1 MKQIEQNFED
11 QKAASEDA
19 ALMNIHTT
27 GSRRGLDQGGLLAN
41 FTWVVAND

>member
-1 MKQIEQNFED
+1 MKQTEQNFED

-19 ALMNIHTT
+19 AFQNIYTIT
-27 GSRRGLDQGGLLAN
+27 SRIGLDEGRLLLN